1 MLSSVIGTIST
12 VPHDR
17 FEKWREPLGG
27 ASLFQTAET
36 DMDNLERGGGHAQ
49 GVRGD
54 HLSGPPSTI
63 DDDDGADR
71 SIVTVSRA
79 LPVTRSCMPVIVDP

>member
-1 MLSSVIGTIST
+1 MTSSVIGTVST

-49 GVRGD
+49 RRGGIISED
-54 HLSGPPSTI
+54 PPSTI

-71 SIVTVSRA
+71 SIVAVSRA